1 MTTQRIIRT
10 PDQRLRVFVSSTLQ
24 ELADERVAA
33 KNAITKLRLSPVL
46 FELGARPHPAQAL
59 YRAYLEQSHVFI
71 GIYWQ
76 RYGWVA
82 PDMSVSGLEDEYRLS
97 GQRPK
102 LIYVKTPAPEREPR
116 LKQLLDEIKNDAVSY
131 KPFASAAEL
140 QQLIEEDL
148 SLVLTESFEAAYAA
162 PDTRAMEAADTSL
175 RLRFLPTPVSTLIG
189 REQETGE
196 IAALLTRGDVRLV
209 TLTGPGGVGK
219 TRLSL
224 EVARRLQEGGQFADG
239 VCFVPLAAAT
249 TDHDM
254 TAAIAQAIG
263 LRETGPSA
271 SPQPLFDRV
280 SEGLRDRQALLVLDN
295 FEQAVASA
303 PLLADLLAAAPQL
316 EILVSSRTV
325 LRLSGEYEYEVAPLA
340 VPDPEHDTVL
350 ALRDNGAVRLFV
362 ERARASKTG
371 FELTEDNASAIA
383 AICRRLDGLPLAIEL
398 AAARIGLLTPQTLL
412 SHLEQSLNT
421 LNSGRRD
428 APERQRTLRH
438 TIDWSHS
445 LLEPQEQIMFARFAV
460 FSGGCVLD
468 AAEHVLNLA
477 PIDSPLDVLTG
488 LVDKSLIYLDDQS
501 AHGEQHESRLMMLQT
516 IREYAL
522 EKLDERGEFEVLRAS
537 HTRYFEQ
544 LVCQAES
551 ELNSSTESRWL
562 ARLGY
567 DRDNLRAALEWLLRT
582 GQAEAAAGAAWTLWQ
597 FWVAHSNLREW
608 QQWTAEMLNGLP
620 DGSGAR
626 AKALVLAG
634 GVAAWQG
641 DYARG
646 VPLLEEGVALF
657 ERLGER
663 NHAVSALMTLGIAL
677 MNKGDLERASQVLSR
692 GLAGDV

>member
-1 MTTQRIIRT
+1 MTNQRIIRT

-33 KNAITKLRLSPVL
+33 KNAVAKLHLSPVL

-82 PDMSVSGLEDEYRLS
+82 PDMSISGLEDEYRLS

-148 SLVLTESFEAAYAA
+148 SLVLTESFEAAHAA
-162 PDTRAMEAADTSL
+162 PDRGATDVAAASL
-175 RLRFLPTPVSTLIG
+175 QLRVLPTPVSSLIG
-189 REQETGE
+189 RERQTAE
-196 IAALLTRGDVRLV
+196 IEALLLRGDVRLV

-224 EVARRLQEGGQFADG
+224 EVARRISEGGRFADG
-239 VCFVPLAAAT
+239 VGFVPLAAAT
-249 TDHDM
+249 SSYDV

-263 LRETGPSA
+263 LRETGAAA

-280 SEGLRDRQALLVLDN
+280 SDTLRDRQVLLVLDN

-303 PLLADLLAAAPQL
+303 PLLADLLTAAPRL
-316 EILVSSRTV
+316 EMIVSSRAV

-340 VPDPEHDTVL
+340 VPDPEHDTPPV
-350 ALRDNGAVRLFV
+350 LRDNDAVRLFV
-362 ERARASKTG
+362 ERARASRSG
-371 FELTEDNASAIA
+371 FDLTDANAAAIA
-383 AICRRLDGLPLAIEL
+383 AICRKLDGLPLAIEL
-398 AAARIGLLTPQTLL
+398 AAARIGMLTPQALL

-445 LLEPQEQIMFARFAV
+445 LLDPDEQIMFARFAV
-460 FSGGCVLD
+460 FAGGCTLD
-468 AAEHVLNLA
+468 AAEQVLNLA
-477 PIDSPLDVLTG
+477 PIGNPLDVLTA
-488 LVDKSLIYLDDQS
+488 LVDKSLVYLHDES
-501 AHGEQHESRLMMLQT
+501 AQGAQNESRLMMLQT

-522 EKLDERGEFEVLRAS
+522 EKLDERGELDALRSS

-544 LVCQAES
+544 LVRQAES

-562 ARLGY
+562 MRLAF

-582 GQAEAAAGAAWTLWQ
+582 GQAETAADAAWTLWQ

-608 QQWTAEMLNGLP
+608 QQWTADMMNRLP
-620 DGSGAR
+620 TESAAR

-634 GVAAWQG
+634 GVATWQG
-641 DYARG
+641 DYAHG

-663 NHAVSALMTLGIAL
+663 DHAVSALMTLGIAL
-677 MNKGDLERASQVLSR
+677 LNKGDLERAGQVLSR
-692 GLAGDV
+692 GLAGSS